1 MNRTIVCSLLVLAN
15 SVFANGL
22 SAQDAAKSKPKPLK
36 ALLVTGGC
44 CHEYAKQKD
53 LLKAGIESRAMVEVS
68 HVHSADTST
77 KAKFAIY
84 DDPNWANGYDI
95 ILHDECTSHVVE
107 QPYVDNILNA
117 HKNGVPAVNLH
128 CAMHSYR
135 LPEKDDWFQFVGIQS
150 SQHDAQKPIEI
161 AFIDREHPITKPLE
175 NWTTVNEELYNNLK
189 LFPTAKPL
197 ARGRQD
203 LGTRVDDYVVVWT
216 NQFGKGRV
224 FSTTLGHNTET
235 VGDPRYLDLVT
246 RGLLWATDKLNPEYL
261 QPFAAPKK

>member
-15 SVFANGL
+15 SVFGNAVF
-22 SAQDAAKSKPKPLK
+22 AQDAAKSKPKPLK

-44 CHEYAKQKD
+44 CHEYGKQKD
-53 LLKAGIESRAMVEVS
+53 LLKAGIESRARVEVS
-68 HVHSADTST
+68 HVHSTDTST
-77 KAKFAIY
+77 KARFSIY
-84 DDPNWANGYDI
+84 EDPNWAQGYDI
-95 ILHDECTSHVVE
+95 ILHDECTSDVVE

-117 HKNGVPAVNLH
+117 HKNGLPAVNLH

-135 LPEKDDWFQFVGIQS
+135 LPGKDDWFQFVGIQS
-150 SQHDAQKPIEI
+150 NAHRDQKPIEI
-161 AFIDREHPITKPLE
+161 TFIDREHPITKPLE

-203 LGTRVDDYVVVWT
+203 TGSKVDDYVVVWT

-224 FSTTLGHNTET
+224 FSTTLGHNTDT
-235 VGDPRYLDLVT
+235 VADPRYLDLVT
-246 RGLLWATDKLNPEYL
+246 RGLLWAADKLNPEYL
-261 QPFAAPKK
+261 QPFAAAKK